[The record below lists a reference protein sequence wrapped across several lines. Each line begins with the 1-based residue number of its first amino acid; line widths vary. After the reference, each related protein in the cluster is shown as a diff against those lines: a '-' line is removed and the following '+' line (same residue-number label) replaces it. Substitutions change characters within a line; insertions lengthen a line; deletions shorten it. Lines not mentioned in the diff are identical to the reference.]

1 MELRMFLGLSPGN
14 IRKVKVALKP
24 ELRRFDHARGNNVT
38 KEEPVVGWRSDVE
51 IYPSKLADSG

>member
-1 MELRMFLGLSPGN
+1 M
-14 IRKVKVALKP
+14 VKLALKP
-24 ELRRFDHARGNNVT
+24 RWRRFDHARGNNVT